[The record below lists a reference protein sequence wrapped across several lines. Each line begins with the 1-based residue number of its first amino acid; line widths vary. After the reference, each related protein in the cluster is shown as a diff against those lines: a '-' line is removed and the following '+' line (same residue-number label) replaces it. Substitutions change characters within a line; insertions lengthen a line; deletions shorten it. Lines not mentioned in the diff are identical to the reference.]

1 MSHFLV
7 GVFSHDTEDVD
18 ELLAPYNEHDESY
31 CELIPASEEAQREAR
46 EAYENRDD
54 PNESFDDFIWSH
66 DGLQENENG
75 ELCYLSNPNAKWDW
89 YDADGGRWARCGMY
103 RLKAGEEPDEFNRVT
118 VSQMDFSL
126 DMDKYHQAEV
136 FWDEYVIGGNPS
148 GDKYPHQFYCPEYYL
163 DRYGTKEKYAE
174 YYADVQRPYAFI
186 TPDGTW
192 HETGSMGWFGI
203 DSTDRQTMDTY
214 AEEWKQAVAQYQD
227 CYLTYVDC
235 HI

>member
-203 DSTDRQTMDTY
+203 DSTDRQTMDAY
-214 AEEWKQAVAQYQD
+214 EAAWKQAVAQYQD

>member
-18 ELLAPYNEHDESY
+18 ELLAPYNEQDETY
-31 CELIPASEEAQREAR
+31 CELVPAADEDQCAAR
-46 EAYENRDD
+46 EAFENREDKD
-54 PNESFDDFIWSH
+54 ESFEDFIWSY
-66 DGLQENENG
+66 DCLRENESG
-75 ELCYLSNPNAKWDW
+75 ELCHFYNPNAKWDW
-89 YDADGGRWARCGMY
+89 YDSDGGRWACCGMY
-103 RLKAGEEPDEFNRVT
+103 PLKAGEEPDEFNRVT
-118 VSQMDFSL
+118 VSQMDFSM

-136 FWDEYVIGGNPS
+136 FWDEYVIGGKSS
-148 GDKYPHQFYCPEYYL
+148 GDKYPDQFYRPEYYL
-163 DRYGTKEKYAE
+163 DRYGTKENYAE

-192 HETGSMGWFGI
+192 HETGSMGWFGF
-203 DSTDRQTMDTY
+203 DSTDRQTMDAY
-214 AEEWKQAVAQYQD
+214 EAEWKQAVAQHQD